1 MAVFFNGQLLV
12 TPTTA
17 SAVNDDAMV
26 NRNLSVGNAVAFVG
40 KSLGGKPKEVL
51 EFGSPEEAIAVLR
64 GGELLDAV
72 KKAFAPSVQ
81 VGSPGTVR
89 AIRVNPATQST
100 LALQNAT
107 PATVITLTSENY
119 GQEDNRIKVKVEAG
133 TDFGKRITVQKG
145 SEYYTKDNIGRE
157 AFSCH
162 YTGAEATA
170 TISITGTTVTLAAPA
185 GTTIATIALAD
196 FDTIGELVDRINTVA
211 SFTAE
216 VLDNSENRPSL
227 NGLDYVTTL
236 SVKTEATLR
245 ADLQAIVDWFNTS
258 VPLVDATRAA
268 GVGSLPANIPFTYLA
283 GGSEGTTTNTDWSDA
298 FEVLQTADVQWIAPI
313 SGDSAIRAMADT
325 HAHFCSNTLRRE
337 RRVISGTAEATTDDA
352 AIAAAK
358 ELNSDRTSLVHIGY
372 YDYDANGALKLY
384 PPYMTAA
391 LLAAMFAGVN
401 PGTALTNKTMS
412 VRGLERKLRN
422 PTDTDQLINGGVL
435 CVEETEAGYKVVQ
448 SISTWRG
455 NSKYNRREQST
466 GAALDFTVRNV
477 RNAVDILRG
486 EKNNPILLSRA
497 NSITQSTL
505 RELARNE
512 PEGPGVLA
520 GDAENPAYRNISA
533 SIEGDVLRIQ
543 FECSPVIPAN
553 YILVTVYA
561 VPYSGTLA
569 A

>member
-1 MAVFFNGQLLV
+1 MPVFFNGQLLV

-40 KSLGGKPKEVL
+40 KSLGGKPQTVL
-51 EFGSPEEAIAVLR
+51 EFGSPEQAIEVLR

-72 KKAFAPSVQ
+72 KKAFAPSAQ
-81 VGSPGTVR
+81 TGSPGTVR
-89 AIRVNPATQST
+89 AIRVNPATQAT
-100 LALQNAT
+100 LALLNAT
-107 PATVITLTSENY
+107 PATAITLTSENY
-119 GQEDNRIKVKVEAG
+119 GSDDNRIKVKVESG
-133 TDFGKRITVQKG
+133 TNFGKRITVQKG
-145 SEYYTKDNIGRE
+145 QDYYTKDDIGRE

-162 YTGAEATA
+162 YTGTEATA
-170 TISITGTTVTLAAPA
+170 TITITGTTVTLAAPA
-185 GTTIATIALAD
+185 GTTVATIALAD
-196 FDTIGELVDRINTVA
+196 YDTIGELVDRINTVA
-211 SFTAE
+211 NFTAD
-216 VLDNSENRPSL
+216 VLDNSENKASL
-227 NGLDYVTTL
+227 NGLDYVTAL

-245 ADLQAIVDWFNTS
+245 ADLQALVEWFNTS

-268 GVGSLPANIPFTYLA
+268 GVGAVPVNIPFTYLS

-298 FEVLQTADVQWIAPI
+298 FEVLQTADVQWVGAI
-313 SGDSAIRAMADT
+313 SGDAAIRAMADT
-325 HAHFCSNTLRRE
+325 HAQFCSTTLKRE
-337 RRVISGTAEATTDDA
+337 RRAITGTAEATSDDD

-372 YDYDANGALKLY
+372 YDYDANGELKLY

-391 LLAAMFAGVN
+391 LIAAMFAGSN
-401 PGTALTNKTMS
+401 PGTAMTNKTMS

-422 PTDTDQLINGGVL
+422 PTDTDKLINGGVL
-435 CVEETEAGYKVVQ
+435 CVEDTDQGYKVVQ

-466 GAALDFTVRNV
+466 GSALDFTVRNV

-497 NSITQSTL
+497 VSITDSTL

-520 GDAENPAYRNISA
+520 GDAENPPYRNITA
-533 SIEGDVLRIQ
+533 SIEGDVVRIQ